1 MRKRFIEN
9 LWESLG
15 ENLGLKVL
23 SLLIGVTLWYAVA
36 REQGAEFAFSVP
48 LELRDVP
55 EGLEVVEE
63 SVQQVD
69 VRLRGPSEI
78 LRGLSP
84 QDLSVGID
92 LSGAEPGERV
102 AYLTPDDVAV
112 PFGARVIRVTPASVQ
127 IALDR
132 TLERTVKVI
141 PRVSGAPAEGFE
153 LAGITLSPQTITV
166 VGPASQVQDLT
177 QVTTEPVS
185 AEGLRQPYARS
196 VRLELDPLVRLE
208 QDSSVE
214 LTLDVREVHVRKEL
228 DDVTVRRKPDGAD
241 ANFNPNTVQVLVEGP
256 KSLVEPL
263 RADDLVAEVRLDG
276 LAAGRHRVFPVVRV
290 LGPVELAAI
299 RIISVKPEAI
309 EVDVR

>member
-1 MRKRFIEN
+1 MRERLTKN
-9 LWESLG
+9 VWD
-15 ENLGLKVL
+15 NLGLKVL
-23 SLLIGVTLWYAVA
+23 SLLLGVTLWYAVA
-36 REQGAEFAFSVP
+36 RDQGAEFAFSIP

-63 SVQQVD
+63 SVQQID

-92 LSGAEPGERV
+92 LSDAEPGERV

-112 PFGARVIRVTPASVQ
+112 PFGARVIRVTPANVQ

-132 TLERTVKVI
+132 TIERNVNVI

-153 LAGITLSPQTITV
+153 LAGITLSPQAVTV
-166 VGPASQVQDLT
+166 VGPASQVQGLT

-185 AEGLRQPYARS
+185 AEGLRQPYVRS

-214 LTLDVREVHVRKEL
+214 LTLDVREVRVRKEL
-228 DDVTVRRKPDGAD
+228 DGVTVRPQPEGIDAD
-241 ANFNPNTVQVLVEGP
+241 VNPATVQVLVEGP
-256 KSLVEPL
+256 KSLVETL
-263 RADDLVAEVRLDG
+263 RAEDLSADVLLDG
-276 LAAGRHRVFPVVRV
+276 LAAGTHRVFPVVRV

-299 RIISVKPEAI
+299 RIMSVKPEDI